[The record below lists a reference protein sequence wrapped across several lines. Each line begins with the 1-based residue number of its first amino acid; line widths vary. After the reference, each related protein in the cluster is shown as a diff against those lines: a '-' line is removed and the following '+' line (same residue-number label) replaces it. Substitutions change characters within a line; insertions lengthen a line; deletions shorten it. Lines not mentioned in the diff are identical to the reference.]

1 MPGSLMT
8 PSAFTRPKDK
18 NKKPN
23 RGFVAP
29 RFDSANAKQVAEDA
43 FTQVSNGADDIHV
56 DSVATLMKS
65 LGFFGDRRNRGR
77 DLVVALGQMGA
88 GQSTSVTR
96 VQFCTWY
103 VANVSDFGGSALNR
117 LLVKDQLVRFR
128 FSKMLLLDTI
138 LTSSN
143 TSSSSWTLFTL

>member
-1 MPGSLMT
+1 MT

-23 RGFVAP
+23 RGFIAP
-29 RFDSANAKQVAEDA
+29 RFDGANAKQVAEDA
-43 FTQVSNGADDIHV
+43 FTQVSNGDNEIHV
-56 DSVATLMKS
+56 DSVATLMKA

-117 LLVKDQLVRFR
+117 LLVKDQLVRF
-128 FSKMLLLDTI
+128 FFCLFLW
-138 LTSSN
+138 
-143 TSSSSWTLFTL
+143 SSSTIKHIYIYILDHQI